1 MRAQH
6 SYNARKS
13 HSHRITVQYANTQ
26 HSHCAADTRKRQ
38 SRADSR
44 KARRL
49 LDVSARVRMCVLLRT
64 HNRGVPI
71 GDCGWSNT
79 LRQAHCCTANSGTL
93 AFGVDLTARGARAF
107 TRHDVGISYRARAR
121 HSRCSESAGWSSR
134 QICDISAAVHRSPG
148 RWRRKPRA
156 AATGPA
162 TGPSRT
168 NRSVRAR
175 HDASGHASQ
184 ASPC

>member
-64 HNRGVPI
+64 HNRSVPI

-93 AFGVDLTARGARAF
+93 AFGVDLTARGARA
-107 TRHDVGISYRARAR
+107 TTWV
-121 HSRCSESAGWSSR
+121 
-134 QICDISAAVHRSPG
+134 
-148 RWRRKPRA
+148 
-156 AATGPA
+156 
-162 TGPSRT
+162 SRT
-168 NRSVRAR
+168 ERVRVTRVAVRVQAGRRDRFATSQQLCIDLQEDGVGNLVPLLQGQLLGLPGPTGLRSVRAR